1 MSRTKIVATLIV
13 AAASNRLNLGEYN
26 KDHLAYK
33 SIEMADA
40 IVKKFAGSDEIQVA
54 AAAIIGSQLS
64 YGLVNLTPSTIADAI
79 ANAEKWLVEIDAAGE
94 RFIADVK
101 EAEKKA
107 KAEADAIEAARL
119 AEEEEI
125 LRKAEQIAAKA
136 AAKKE
141 AAEVPDPAVITSP
154 DPVPSPPAPSPTDV
168 DPPPSP
174 TVPVTPVPEVKKTPE
189 AIAVA
194 DLAIPKKQKAELIA
208 AGLNTGADILKY
220 DAEWAAEKGI
230 ERLKEIG
237 PAAREQILNL
247 LK

>member
-1 MSRTKIVATLIV
+1 MSRTKIVATLIL
-13 AAASNRLNLGEYN
+13 ASASNRLNLGEYT
-26 KDHLAYK
+26 KDYLAYK
-33 SIEMADA
+33 AVQVADA
-40 IVKKFAGSDEIQVA
+40 IVKKFNGSDEVQVA
-54 AAAIIGSQLS
+54 AAAIIGAQYSYQLP
-64 YGLVNLTPSTIADAI
+64 NFTPNMIADAL
-79 ANAEKWLVEIDAAGE
+79 ANAEKWLFEVDAAAE

-136 AAKKE
+136 AARKQSE
-141 AAEVPDPAVITSP
+141 EVPEPEVIKAP
-154 DPVPSPPAPSPTDV
+154 EPVPSPPAPEP
-168 DPPPSP
+168 
-174 TVPVTPVPEVKKTPE
+174 VPVPADPAPIVPEPEVKKTPE
-189 AIAVA
+189 AIAVV